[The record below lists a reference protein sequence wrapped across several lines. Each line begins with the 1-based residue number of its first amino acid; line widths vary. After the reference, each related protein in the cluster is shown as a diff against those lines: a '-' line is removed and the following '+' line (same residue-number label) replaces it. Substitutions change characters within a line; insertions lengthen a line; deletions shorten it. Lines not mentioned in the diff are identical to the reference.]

1 MKSEQAIERNWGIDS
16 LRVLCM
22 FMIVIW
28 HILWHGGVLA
38 NVSVPSLQY
47 DIAWLLAMLAFGAVN
62 CYGLIS
68 GYVGVRSRFKL
79 SNLVELWMRVLFYTL
94 IITIFVA
101 IKNPDSINWKQWLG
115 AFFPVLSKQYWYFTA
130 YTGAFMFFPILN
142 LALEKME
149 RKQIE
154 KILLAMMV
162 MFSLFSTIFQTIYK
176 SDIFILNDGYSVWW
190 LVVLYLLG
198 GYIGKYGI
206 LKPGEEDICWKDI

>member
-1 MKSEQAIERNWGIDS
+1 MDEG
-16 LRVLCM
+16 
-22 FMIVIW
+22 F
-28 HILWHGGVLA
+28 ILYNH
-38 NVSVPSLQY
+38 NY
-47 DIAWLLAMLAFGAVN
+47 NFCCDKK
-62 CYGLIS
+62 
-68 GYVGVRSRFKL
+68 SRFYKL
-79 SNLVELWMRVLFYTL
+79 EAMVG
-94 IITIFVA
+94 
-101 IKNPDSINWKQWLG
+101 SI
-115 AFFPVLSKQYWYFTA
+115 FPVLSKQYWYFTA

-154 KILLAMMV
+154 KILLAMMF

-206 LKPGEEDICWKDI
+206 LKTWRRRHLLEGYLILSI